1 MGNNVN
7 KKKKTTNVSEKN
19 KSEKI
24 SGLTAQEKKMIL
36 TPNEE
41 DFVFYLL
48 EGDSR
53 RRAYKKAYPNCNAD
67 DRVVDVKA
75 YKVFNRDR
83 VRIRYET
90 GLEEIRRQRLQE
102 AIVRGKKADEELEKI
117 AYGLEK
123 YPAYDFTGNEYE
135 RFPSIGQR
143 LKAMEILK
151 KDSTE
156 IIKTQA
162 AKEENLNEGSV
173 DINIKVVD

>member
-1 MGNNVN
+1 MADSAN
-7 KKKKTTNVSEKN
+7 KKKRKNNLTNKNNCEKMG
-19 KSEKI
+19 E
-24 SGLTAQEKKMIL
+24 LTAQEKRLIL

-83 VRIRYET
+83 VRIRYEE

-102 AIVRGKKADEELEKI
+102 AIVRGKRADDELEKI

-156 IIKTQA
+156 IIKAQA
-162 AKEENLNEGSV
+162 AKEESLNDSSV